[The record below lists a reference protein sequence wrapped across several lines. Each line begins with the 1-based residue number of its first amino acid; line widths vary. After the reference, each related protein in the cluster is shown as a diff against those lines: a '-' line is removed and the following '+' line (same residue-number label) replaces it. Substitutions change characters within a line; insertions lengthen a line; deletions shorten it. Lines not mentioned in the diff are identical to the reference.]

1 MAEKTTRM
9 TRQRKLILEELRKLK
24 THPTADEIYSM
35 VRAKLPRISLGTVY
49 RNLQL
54 LTSQGEIRSIP
65 SSSGQTRYDGDMADH
80 FHIRCRKC
88 GKVVDLP
95 YSIDVNI
102 NTKDDG
108 EEFQFDI
115 VGYKI
120 ELIGDCREC
129 AEE

>member
-1 MAEKTTRM
+1 M
-9 TRQRKLILEELRKLK
+9 TRQRKLILEELRRMKS
-24 THPTADEIYSM
+24 HPTADEIYSM
-35 VRAKLPRISLGTVY
+35 VREKLPRISLGTVY

-54 LTSQGEIRSIP
+54 LTGQGVIRSIP
-65 SSSGQTRYDGDMADH
+65 SSSGQTRYDGDMEDH

-102 NTKDDG
+102 NTNDDS

-129 AEE
+129 VEA

>member
-1 MAEKTTRM
+1 ME
-9 TRQRKLILEELRKLK
+9 
-24 THPTADEIYSM
+24 
-35 VRAKLPRISLGTVY
+35 
-49 RNLQL
+49 
-54 LTSQGEIRSIP
+54 
-65 SSSGQTRYDGDMADH
+65 DH

-102 NTKDDG
+102 NTNDDS

-129 AEE
+129 VEA

>member
-1 MAEKTTRM
+1 MVEKTTRM
-9 TRQRKLILEELRKLK
+9 TRQRQLILEQLRSMK
-24 THPTADEIYSM
+24 THPTADEIYTL

-54 LTSQGEIRSIP
+54 LTGQGVIRSIP
-65 SSSGQTRYDGDMADH
+65 SSSGQTRYDGDMGDH
-80 FHIRCRKC
+80 FHIRCRTC

-102 NTKDDG
+102 NRKDDG
-108 EEFQFDI
+108 EEFKFDI

-129 AEE
+129 VEN

>member
-1 MAEKTTRM
+1 MADKTTRM
-9 TRQRKLILEELRKLK
+9 TRQRKLILDQLRSMK
-24 THPTADEIYSM
+24 THPTADEIYTV

-54 LTSQGEIRSIP
+54 LTSHGVIRSIP
-65 SSSGQTRYDGDMADH
+65 SSSGQTRYDGDMGDH
-80 FHIRCRKC
+80 FHIRCRTC

-102 NTKDDG
+102 KKKDDG
-108 EEFQFDI
+108 EEFKFDI

-120 ELIGDCREC
+120 ELIGDCQEC
-129 AEE
+129 AEN